1 MKTLSDRLYGLKKYY
16 SINRLYCIILLA
28 VSMAITPWLLCSCG
42 GRSAAETGQETEMA
56 RELGREQALRL
67 RFGIETDTTEIEKIL
82 IDVRV
87 REQSLRSRGEDRLA
101 DCYVESFLTTLESVN
116 PPLRSLLQE

>member
-67 RFGIETDTTEIEKIL
+67 RFGIETACRLLRGIVPYHPGFRQSAVAFPSAG
-82 IDVRV
+82 IDLSCIR
-87 REQSLRSRGEDRLA
+87 
-101 DCYVESFLTTLESVN
+101 N
-116 PPLRSLLQE
+116 KNLLKK